1 MIRADFSS
9 ICFAGVLY
17 LFFVHHSWSAVV
29 SSADGIVGSSAPVHC
44 VELAGSVIL
53 VARASRGDLLTVAV
67 TFSVG
72 LSLATVAVLVCLVA
86 VEDL

>member
-9 ICFAGVLY
+9 IFFAGVLY

-29 SSADGIVGSSAPVHC
+29 SSADGIVGSSTPVHC
-44 VELAGSVIL
+44 VEL
-53 VARASRGDLLTVAV
+53 VARASRGDLLTEAV